1 MQVFVLK
8 KGCAKVERKD
18 LSTIE
23 FECLINQADRCKND
37 KIWAFMENHE
47 REKYYTIWPLYE
59 I

>member
-23 FECLINQADRCKND
+23 FECLINQTDRCKND
-37 KIWAFMENHE
+37 KIRTFMENHE
-47 REKYYTIWPLYE
+47 REKYYAI
-59 I
+59 